1 MKELSDQMNNNLN
14 SALKVYLRL
23 KPVKKCLFVFFSYL
37 GKINK
42 TQNHQQPRLQV
53 EMAKH

>member
-23 KPVKKCLFVFFSYL
+23 KPIKKCLFVCFFLS
-37 GKINK
+37 GKNK
-42 TQNHQQPRLQV
+42 QNPKPPTTKI
-53 EMAKH
+53 AGGDG